1 MTTTTTNLSTARVV
15 AAAFGCSVPTV
26 MVKVK
31 FLGIKFK
38 GRTVVEHD
46 ALLAELGEV
55 RPRARKAKAAPL
67 TEDQILYQN
76 IVDHLAQ
83 KEDIIKK
90 AKDRIFQIDLS
101 RDVLNLEK
109 AKLLE
114 QIRVLAPTAVPSVP
128 DRNLNP

>member
-1 MTTTTTNLSTARVV
+1 MTTTTNLSTARVV

-38 GRTVVEHD
+38 GRTVAEHD
-46 ALLAELGEV
+46 ALLAELEQV

-67 TEDQILYQN
+67 TENQVLSQSIAGYLN
-76 IVDHLAQ
+76 Q
-83 KEDIIKK
+83 KDSLIAKV
-90 AKDRIFQIDLS
+90 KDRITQIDLT

-109 AKLLE
+109 AELLE
-114 QIRVLAPTAVPSVP
+114 QIRTLDPTIVPSAP
-128 DRNLNP
+128 SSNLNP